1 LKKTALIIVDVQNG
15 LINQTTS
22 IYNLEKLLQNISLLE
37 KKAHDKNAPVVYVQH
52 ENTTLIPNEIDWDLH
67 ESLSPVESDILIRK
81 QKSCSFDDNDL
92 KEQLI
97 AMDITDVVVCGLV
110 SHTCVKRTC
119 IGAADHGFEVT
130 LASDGHSNWR
140 SNAEEI
146 INQVN
151 LEMNSIGI
159 IIKDTADIQ
168 F

>member
-1 LKKTALIIVDVQNG
+1 LI
-15 LINQTTS
+15 
-22 IYNLEKLLQNISLLE
+22 K
-37 KKAHDKNAPVVYVQH
+37 
-52 ENTTLIPNEIDWDLH
+52 
-67 ESLSPVESDILIRK
+67 K
-81 QKSCSFDDNDL
+81 QKSCGFDDNNL

-97 AMDITDVVVCGLV
+97 SLDITDVVICGLV

-140 SNAEEI
+140 SNASKVI
-146 INQVN
+146 DQVN

-159 IIKDTADIQ
+159 IIKSSADID